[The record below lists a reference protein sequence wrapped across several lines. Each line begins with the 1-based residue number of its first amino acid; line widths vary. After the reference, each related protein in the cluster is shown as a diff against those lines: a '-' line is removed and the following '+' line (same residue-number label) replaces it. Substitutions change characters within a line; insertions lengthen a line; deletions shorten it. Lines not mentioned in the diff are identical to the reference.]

1 MKYHN
6 KQQGVSLIEVII
18 ALTLTIPFII
28 FLQNHIIS
36 IVDLHIQKNILN
48 SLKMATT
55 DVSNAYLDNGECST
69 DNEYKLIDR
78 LPNSISS
85 FELKY
90 INFSFF
96 IKYNCPYFS
105 VLGLYTPPKSI
116 HISNATAY
124 DILGANGGYLSGEN
138 IVPFTHS
145 FKSIPVKDIQNKK
158 GPFFAYLT
166 IAEKLNANE
175 EEIKGDVYFN
185 GTNYHADEIYDIC
198 FDRSVNNYMTLIW
211 KSDKNYE
218 PQEGRFNLL
227 LKFENEENPLIINE
241 SNLLLNGIY
250 YAPVSDFFKYS
261 TDTKKGLQAGD
272 VFGLEL
278 QLLSKQKKIKI
289 SFPQFRFCQNKYGV

>member
-1 MKYHN
+1 MKYHK
-6 KQQGVSLIEVII
+6 KQMGLSLIELMI

-28 FLQNHIIS
+28 FMQNQIMDII
-36 IVDLHIQKNILN
+36 DLYVQKNILN

-55 DVSNAYLDNGECST
+55 ALSNAYSDNGECST

-85 FELKY
+85 FEAKH

-96 IKYNCPYFS
+96 IKYSCPYFS
-105 VLGLYTPPKSI
+105 VLGVYTPPKSI
-116 HISNATAY
+116 HISNETAY

-138 IVPFTHS
+138 IVSFTHS

-158 GPFFAYLT
+158 GPFFAYL
-166 IAEKLNANE
+166 ILAEKLNANE

-185 GTNYHADEIYDIC
+185 GTNYHADGIYDIC
-198 FDRSVNNYMTLIW
+198 FDRSVNNYMTLTW
-211 KSDKNYE
+211 KPGKNYE

-261 TDTKKGLQAGD
+261 TDTKKELQAGD

-278 QLLSKQKKIKI
+278 QLLSKPKKIKI